1 MDILTSLQI
10 FEITERVGKDE
21 LKKIYRKKA
30 LILHPDVN
38 KSPNAAESFKLL
50 TTAYNFLLE
59 RLDKLP
65 PPPKPRT
72 AGRNTIFRILAEGV
86 PKQHIRIPHAM
97 IDEDITVLFMIGLN
111 EYRITLPKNMRYPTE
126 VKVKNMDL
134 TLLLT
139 TYQGA

>member
-1 MDILTSLQI
+1 MNILESLKI
-10 FEITERVGKDE
+10 LDITERISKDE

-30 LILHPDVN
+30 LVLHPDVN
-38 KSPNAAESFKLL
+38 KAANADESFKLL
-50 TTAYNFLLE
+50 TAAYNFLL
-59 RLDKLP
+59 DNFHQLP
-65 PPPKPRT
+65 PPPRPRT
-72 AGRNTIFRILAEGV
+72 AGRQTLFRILMEGV

-126 VKVKNMDL
+126 VKIKNLDL
-134 TLLLT
+134 TLVLT